1 MAQDFISNPQIQPVL
16 AELETLRKKIVSKQ
30 TQGWVAIVIGI
41 ILLFITIGYGAVIIG
56 VILGAAAIIPGGI
69 ILYKISDEAAL
80 YKSRFKHEII
90 GAALSSIDQN
100 LTITPN
106 NGIEEGEFISSQLF
120 TQEPDRYHTEDLIT
134 SKIDKTSFYFAEV
147 HAEYKTETHGKNGKR
162 THWHDILKGIVFT
175 ADFNKHFNGITVIR
189 PKDFGASLGAW
200 FAKNVYAFGN
210 KNVVELENDG
220 FNKNFVVY
228 STDQI
233 EARYILT
240 PALMERIIDL
250 NSRSAYTVSLSFINS
265 NVYIAFPLD
274 HNYFE
279 PPVFKSILK
288 PDLLKN
294 DMAILGFMYDIVHQ
308 LDLNTRIW
316 TKQ

>member
-1 MAQDFISNPQIQPVL
+1 MAQDFISYPQIQPVL

-30 TQGWVAIVIGI
+30 TQGWGAIAFG
-41 ILLFITIGYGAVIIG
+41 ILLLIIAVAYSAVIIG
-56 VILGAAAIIPGGI
+56 VVVGAAAIIPGVV
-69 ILYKISDEAAL
+69 ILYKISDEGAL

-100 LTITPN
+100 LTINPN
-106 NGIEEGEFISSQLF
+106 NGIAEEEFKFSQLF

-134 SKIDKTSFYFAEV
+134 GKIDKTAFYFAEV
-147 HAEYKTETHGKNGKR
+147 HAEYKTETQGKNGR
-162 THWHDILKGIVFT
+162 QTHWHDILKGIVFT
-175 ADFNKHFNGITVIR
+175 ADFNKHFNGVTVIR

-200 FAKNVYAFGN
+200 FSKNVYSFGN

-240 PALMERIIDL
+240 PALMEKINDL
-250 NSRSAYTVSLSFINS
+250 NSRAAYTVSLSFIDS
-265 NVYIAFPLD
+265 RTYIAFPLD

-279 PPVFKSILK
+279 PPVFKSLLK

-294 DMAILGFMYDIVHQ
+294 DMAILGFMYDIVHE

>member
-16 AELETLRKKIVSKQ
+16 AELEALRKKIVSKQ
-30 TQGWVAIVIGI
+30 TQGWVAIAIGVI
-41 ILLFITIGYGAVIIG
+41 LVFISIAYGAIIIG
-56 VILGAAAIIPGGI
+56 VILGAAAIIPGAV
-69 ILYKISDEAAL
+69 ILYQISDETFL
-80 YKSRFKHEII
+80 YKRRFKHEII

-100 LTITPN
+100 LTIAPN
-106 NGIEEGEFISSQLF
+106 NGIKESEFIFSQLF

-134 SKIDKTSFYFAEV
+134 GKIDKTSFYFAEV
-147 HAEYKTETHGKNGKR
+147 HAEYKTETHTKNGKQ

-200 FAKNVYAFGN
+200 FAKNVYSFGN
-210 KNVVELENDG
+210 KNVVELENEG
-220 FNKNFVVY
+220 FSKNFVVY

-240 PALMERIIDL
+240 PALMERINDL
-250 NSRSAYTVSLSFINS
+250 NSRSAYTISLSFIDS
-265 NVYIAFPLD
+265 STYIAFPLD

-279 PPVFKSILK
+279 APFFKSLLK
-288 PDLLKN
+288 PDLLAN
-294 DMAILGFMYDIVHQ
+294 DMAILGFMYDIVSE